1 MTKSLNNQ
9 KIAIIEKVL
18 KSENTYLLDQVNDLM
33 NNSSIPN
40 SILPVLTTDDIKG
53 QIEESRQ
60 QFEEGNVLSHQEL
73 KKIAKNW

>member
-9 KIAIIEKVL
+9 KIAIIEQVL
-18 KSENTYLLDQVNDLM
+18 KSENTYILDQVNDLM

-40 SILPVLTTDDIKG
+40 SMLPVFTTDDIKG

-60 QFEEGNVLSHQEL
+60 QFKEGNVLSHQEF

>member
-9 KIAIIEKVL
+9 KIAIIEQVL

>member
-60 QFEEGNVLSHQEL
+60 QFEEGNVLSHQEF

>member
-9 KIAIIEKVL
+9 KIAIIEQVL
-18 KSENTYLLDQVNDLM
+18 KSENTYLLNQVNDLM

-60 QFEEGNVLSHQEL
+60 QFEEGNVLSHQEF

>member
-9 KIAIIEKVL
+9 KIAIIQQVL

-60 QFEEGNVLSHQEL
+60 QFEEGNVLSHQEF

>member
-9 KIAIIEKVL
+9 KIAIIEQVL
-18 KSENTYLLDQVNDLM
+18 KSENTYILDQVNDLM

-40 SILPVLTTDDIKG
+40 SMLPVFTTDDIKG
-53 QIEESRQ
+53 QIEESRR
-60 QFEEGNVLSHQEL
+60 QFEEGNVLSHQEF